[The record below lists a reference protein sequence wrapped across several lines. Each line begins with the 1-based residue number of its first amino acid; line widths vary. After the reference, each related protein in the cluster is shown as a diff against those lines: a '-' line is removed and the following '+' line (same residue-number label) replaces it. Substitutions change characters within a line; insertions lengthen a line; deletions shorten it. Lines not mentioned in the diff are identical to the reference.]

1 MCQIYWWC
9 RSCSLSSSYF
19 NSAHAPEPACAPP
32 QPSRPG
38 GFLFPR
44 QHVTQ
49 PKDLPPMTKIT
60 GAQALIRSLEREG
73 VDIVFGVPGGAIL
86 PAYDPILDSPI
97 RHVLARHEQGAGHM
111 AEGYAWATG
120 RVGVCM
126 ATSGPGATNL
136 VTPLA
141 DALMD
146 SVPIVAITG
155 QVPTSAVGN
164 DAFQEA
170 YTTGITMPAT
180 KHNYFV
186 TDPAEIGEVI
196 HEAFHIAGTGRPGP
210 VLVDLPKDVL
220 NQQLT
225 WKDPGDLNLP
235 GYKPTVE
242 GHPRRVKEAVELL
255 ARAKRPV
262 LYVGGGVIK
271 ANASGEL
278 KRLAEATRTPVVTT
292 LMGRGAFPD
301 HHPLA
306 LGMPGMHGTYT
317 AITAIQKADLLVAV
331 GARFD
336 DRVTGNPKFFAPHAR
351 VIHVDVDPAEIG
363 KVREAQVPI
372 VGDARRVL
380 EQLLSAW
387 GAREAPD
394 RSAWLETINRW
405 KTEYPLRYE
414 QQPDGAIKPQ
424 FVVEELYR
432 LTGGQAT
439 VVAGVG
445 QHQMWASQFWKFDQ
459 PRRWINSGGLGTMGF
474 AVPASIGAKAGTPD
488 ELVFAL
494 DGDGCFQMTFNEL
507 ITAAVEKIPVKVA
520 VFNNGVHGMVTQWQR
535 LFYGGRFSA
544 TFLGDV
550 VDYPKLAEAMGC
562 AGLRAETPDEVGPT
576 LEKALAIED
585 RPVVVEMVVDR
596 EEMVFP
602 MVPAGGSN
610 DEVILGPTEKVI
622 SPASDLP

>member
-1 MCQIYWWC
+1 
-9 RSCSLSSSYF
+9 
-19 NSAHAPEPACAPP
+19 
-32 QPSRPG
+32 
-38 GFLFPR
+38 
-44 QHVTQ
+44 
-49 PKDLPPMTKIT
+49 MTKMT
-60 GAQALIRSLEREG
+60 GAQALIASLEHEG
-73 VDIVFGVPGGAIL
+73 VDVMFGVPGGAIL
-86 PAYDPILDSPI
+86 PAYDPLLDSPI

-186 TDPAEIGEVI
+186 TDPGEITEII
-196 HEAFHIAGTGRPGP
+196 HEAFHIASTGRPGP
-210 VLVDLPKDVL
+210 VLVDIPKDIL
-220 NQQLT
+220 NQST
-225 WKDPGDLNLP
+225 IWHPPHDLALP
-235 GYKPTVE
+235 GYKPTVD
-242 GHPRRVKEAVELL
+242 GHPRRVKEAVELIHD
-255 ARAKRPV
+255 AKRPV

-271 ANASGEL
+271 ANGASAL
-278 KRLAEATRTPVVTT
+278 RRLAEATGIPVTTT

-301 HHPLA
+301 SHPLA
-306 LGMPGMHGTYT
+306 MGMPGMHGTYT
-317 AITAIQKADLLVAV
+317 AITAIQKADLLIAV
-331 GARFD
+331 GVRFD
-336 DRVTGNPKFFAPHAR
+336 DRVTGNPKFFAPHAK
-351 VIHVDVDPAEIG
+351 VIHIDVDPAEIG
-363 KVREAQVPI
+363 KVRAADIPI
-372 VGDARRVL
+372 VGDAGRVL
-380 EQLLSAW
+380 EQLLAAW
-387 GAREAPD
+387 GDREAAD
-394 RSAWLETINRW
+394 LRAWTETINRW
-405 KTEYPLRYE
+405 KSEYPLRYE
-414 QQPDGAIKPQ
+414 QTPDGPIKPQ

-432 LTGGQAT
+432 LTDGDAT
-439 VVAGVG
+439 IVAGVG
-445 QHQMWASQFWKFDQ
+445 QHQMWASQFWKFED

-474 AVPASIGAKAGTPD
+474 AVPAAIGAKAGTPD

-507 ITAAVEKIPVKVA
+507 ITASTEKIPMKVA

-535 LFYGGRFSA
+535 LFYNSRFSA
-544 TFLGDV
+544 TYLGDGI
-550 VDYPKLAEAMGC
+550 DYPKLAESLGC
-562 AGLRAETPDEVGPT
+562 VGLKAETPDELGPA
-576 LEKALAIED
+576 LEKALAIDD
-585 RPVVVEMVVDR
+585 RPVVVEVVVDR

>member
-1 MCQIYWWC
+1 
-9 RSCSLSSSYF
+9 
-19 NSAHAPEPACAPP
+19 
-32 QPSRPG
+32 
-38 GFLFPR
+38 
-44 QHVTQ
+44 
-49 PKDLPPMTKIT
+49 MTKMT
-60 GAQALIRSLEREG
+60 GAQALITSLENEG

-86 PAYDPILDSPI
+86 PAYDPLLDSPI
-97 RHVLARHEQGAGHM
+97 RHILARHEQGAGHM

-120 RVGVCM
+120 RVGVCI

-146 SVPIVAITG
+146 SVPLVAITG
-155 QVPTSAVGN
+155 QVPTTSVGN

-186 TDPAEIGEVI
+186 TDPNDIADAI
-196 HEAFHIAGTGRPGP
+196 HEAFHIASTGRPGP
-210 VLVDLPKDVL
+210 VLVDLPKDIL
-220 NQQLT
+220 NQTLT
-225 WKDPGDLNLP
+225 WRNPKALNLP
-235 GYKPTVE
+235 GYKPTVD
-242 GHPRRVKEAVELL
+242 GHPRRIKEAVELI
-255 ARAKRPV
+255 AQSKRPV

-271 ANASGEL
+271 ANGSKEL
-278 KRLAEATRTPVVTT
+278 RRLAELTGAPVSTT

-301 HHPLA
+301 SHPLA
-306 LGMPGMHGTYT
+306 MGMPGMHGNYT
-317 AITAIQKADLLVAV
+317 SITAIQKADLLISIGV
-331 GARFD
+331 RFD
-336 DRVTGNPKFFAPHAR
+336 DRVTGNPKFFAPHAK

-363 KVREAQVPI
+363 KVRAADVPI
-372 VGDARRVL
+372 VGDARRVM
-380 EQLLSAW
+380 EQMIEAW
-387 GAREAPD
+387 GERDVPD
-394 RSAWLETINRW
+394 RTAWLETIHRW
-405 KTEYPLRYE
+405 QQEYPLRYD
-414 QQPDGAIKPQ
+414 QDADGPIKPQ

-432 LTGGQAT
+432 LTGGDAT

-445 QHQMWASQFWKFDQ
+445 QHQMWTSQFWKFDR

-474 AVPASIGAKAGTPD
+474 AVPAAIGAKAGMPD
-488 ELVFAL
+488 DLVFAI

-507 ITAAVEKIPVKVA
+507 ISAAVEKIPVKIA

-535 LFYGGRFSA
+535 MFYGGRFSG
-544 TFLGDV
+544 TILGDV
-550 VDYPKLAEAMGC
+550 IDYPKLAEAMGC
-562 AGLRAETPDEVGPT
+562 AGFRAETPDEVGPT
-576 LEKALAIED
+576 LEKALAIDD

-610 DEVILGPTEKVI
+610 DEVILGPSEKVI

>member
-1 MCQIYWWC
+1 
-9 RSCSLSSSYF
+9 
-19 NSAHAPEPACAPP
+19 
-32 QPSRPG
+32 
-38 GFLFPR
+38 
-44 QHVTQ
+44 
-49 PKDLPPMTKIT
+49 MTKMT
-60 GAQALIRSLEREG
+60 GAQALIKALEDEG
-73 VDIVFGVPGGAIL
+73 VETMFGVPGGAIL
-86 PAYDPILDSPI
+86 PAYDPILESPI

-146 SVPIVAITG
+146 SVPLVAITG
-155 QVPTSAVGN
+155 QVPTTAVGN

-186 TDPAEIGEVI
+186 TDPADIPDVI
-196 HEAFHIAGTGRPGP
+196 HEAFHIAATGRPGP
-210 VLVDLPKDVL
+210 VLVDLPKDIL

-225 WKDPGDLNLP
+225 WHAPKALNLP

-242 GHPRRVKEAVELL
+242 GHPRRVKEAVELI

-271 ANASGEL
+271 AGAADRLRRFAEL
-278 KRLAEATRTPVVTT
+278 TGVPVTTT

-301 HHPLA
+301 THPLA
-306 LGMPGMHGTYT
+306 MGMPGMHGTYT
-317 AITAIQKADLLVAV
+317 AITAIQKADVLIAI
-331 GARFD
+331 GTRFD

-351 VIHVDVDPAEIG
+351 VIHIDVDPAEIG
-363 KVREAQVPI
+363 KVRVAEVPI
-372 VGDARRVL
+372 VGDCGRVL
-380 EQLLSAW
+380 EQLIAAW
-387 GAREAPD
+387 GERDLPD
-394 RSAWLETINRW
+394 RGPWLETIERW
-405 KTEYPLRYE
+405 KQDYPLRYE

-432 LTGGQAT
+432 LTGGDAT
-439 VVAGVG
+439 IVAGVG
-445 QHQMWASQFWKFDQ
+445 QHQMWASQFWKFEH

-474 AVPASIGAKAGTPD
+474 AVPAAIGARAGTPD

-507 ITAAVEKIPVKVA
+507 ITASVEKIPIKVA

-544 TFLGDV
+544 TFLGGG

-576 LEKALAIED
+576 LEKALAIDD
-585 RPVVVEMVVDR
+585 RPVVVDMVIDP

>member
-1 MCQIYWWC
+1 
-9 RSCSLSSSYF
+9 
-19 NSAHAPEPACAPP
+19 
-32 QPSRPG
+32 
-38 GFLFPR
+38 
-44 QHVTQ
+44 
-49 PKDLPPMTKIT
+49 MTKMT
-60 GAQALIRSLEREG
+60 GAQALIASLEHEG
-73 VDIVFGVPGGAIL
+73 VDVMFGVPGGAIL
-86 PAYDPILDSPI
+86 PAYDPLLDSPI

-186 TDPAEIGEVI
+186 TDPGEITEII
-196 HEAFHIAGTGRPGP
+196 HEAFHIASTGRPGP
-210 VLVDLPKDVL
+210 VLVDIPKDIL
-220 NQQLT
+220 NQSTT
-225 WKDPGDLNLP
+225 WHPPHDLALP
-235 GYKPTVE
+235 GYKPTVD
-242 GHPRRVKEAVELL
+242 GHPRRVKEAVELIHD
-255 ARAKRPV
+255 AKRPV

-271 ANASGEL
+271 ANGASAL
-278 KRLAEATRTPVVTT
+278 RRLAEATGIPVTTT

-301 HHPLA
+301 SHPLA
-306 LGMPGMHGTYT
+306 MGMPGMHGTYT
-317 AITAIQKADLLVAV
+317 AITAIQKADLLIAV
-331 GARFD
+331 GVRFD
-336 DRVTGNPKFFAPHAR
+336 DRVTGNPKFFAPHAK
-351 VIHVDVDPAEIG
+351 VIHIDVDPAEIG
-363 KVREAQVPI
+363 KVRAADIPI
-372 VGDARRVL
+372 VGDAGRVL
-380 EQLLSAW
+380 EQLLAAW
-387 GAREAPD
+387 GDREAPD
-394 RSAWLETINRW
+394 LRAWTETINRW
-405 KTEYPLRYE
+405 KSEYPLRYE
-414 QQPDGAIKPQ
+414 QTPDGPIKPQ

-432 LTGGQAT
+432 LTDGDAT
-439 VVAGVG
+439 IVAGVG
-445 QHQMWASQFWKFDQ
+445 QHQMWASQYWKFED

-474 AVPASIGAKAGTPD
+474 AVPAAIGAKAGTPD

-507 ITAAVEKIPVKVA
+507 ITASTEKIPMKVA

-535 LFYGGRFSA
+535 LFYNSRFSA
-544 TFLGDV
+544 TYLGDGI
-550 VDYPKLAEAMGC
+550 DYPKLAESLGC
-562 AGLRAETPDEVGPT
+562 VGLKAENPDELGPA
-576 LEKALAIED
+576 LEKALAIDD
-585 RPVVVEMVVDR
+585 RPVVVEVVVDR

-610 DEVILGPTEKVI
+610 DEVILGPTEKAI

>member
-1 MCQIYWWC
+1 
-9 RSCSLSSSYF
+9 
-19 NSAHAPEPACAPP
+19 
-32 QPSRPG
+32 
-38 GFLFPR
+38 
-44 QHVTQ
+44 
-49 PKDLPPMTKIT
+49 MTKMT
-60 GAQALIRSLEREG
+60 GAQALIASLEHEG
-73 VDIVFGVPGGAIL
+73 VDVMFGVPGGAIL
-86 PAYDPILDSPI
+86 PAYDPLLDSPI

-186 TDPAEIGEVI
+186 TDPGEITEII
-196 HEAFHIAGTGRPGP
+196 HEAFHIASTGRPGP
-210 VLVDLPKDVL
+210 VLVDIPKDIL
-220 NQQLT
+220 NQSTT
-225 WKDPGDLNLP
+225 WHPPHDLALP
-235 GYKPTVE
+235 GYKPTVD
-242 GHPRRVKEAVELL
+242 GHPRRVKEAVELIHD
-255 ARAKRPV
+255 AKRPV

-271 ANASGEL
+271 ANGASAL
-278 KRLAEATRTPVVTT
+278 RRLAEATGIPVTTT

-301 HHPLA
+301 SHPLA
-306 LGMPGMHGTYT
+306 MGMPGMHGTYT
-317 AITAIQKADLLVAV
+317 AITAIQKADLLIAV
-331 GARFD
+331 GVRFD
-336 DRVTGNPKFFAPHAR
+336 DRVTGNPKFFAPHAK
-351 VIHVDVDPAEIG
+351 VIHIDVDPAEIG
-363 KVREAQVPI
+363 KVRAADIPI
-372 VGDARRVL
+372 VGDAGRVL
-380 EQLLSAW
+380 EQLLAAW
-387 GAREAPD
+387 GDREAPD
-394 RSAWLETINRW
+394 LRAWTETINRW

-414 QQPDGAIKPQ
+414 QSPDGAIKPQ

-432 LTGGQAT
+432 LTGGDAT
-439 VVAGVG
+439 IVAGVG
-445 QHQMWASQFWKFDQ
+445 QHQMWASQYWKFED

-474 AVPASIGAKAGTPD
+474 AVPAAIGAKAGTPD

-507 ITAAVEKIPVKVA
+507 ITASTEKIPMKVA

-535 LFYGGRFSA
+535 LFYNSRFSA
-544 TFLGDV
+544 TYLGDGI
-550 VDYPKLAEAMGC
+550 DYPKLAESLGC
-562 AGLRAETPDEVGPT
+562 VGLKAENPDELGPA
-576 LEKALAIED
+576 LEKALAIDD
-585 RPVVVEMVVDR
+585 RPVVVEVVVDR

-610 DEVILGPTEKVI
+610 DEVILGPTEKAI

>member
-1 MCQIYWWC
+1 
-9 RSCSLSSSYF
+9 
-19 NSAHAPEPACAPP
+19 
-32 QPSRPG
+32 
-38 GFLFPR
+38 
-44 QHVTQ
+44 
-49 PKDLPPMTKIT
+49 MTKMT
-60 GAQALIRSLEREG
+60 GAQALIASLEHEG
-73 VDIVFGVPGGAIL
+73 VDVVFGVPGGAIL
-86 PAYDPILDSPI
+86 PAYDPLLDSPI

-120 RVGVCM
+120 RVGVCI

-186 TDPAEIGEVI
+186 TDPGEITDVI
-196 HEAFHIAGTGRPGP
+196 HEAFHIASTGRPGP
-210 VLVDLPKDVL
+210 VLVDLPKDIL
-220 NQQLT
+220 NQSTT
-225 WKDPGDLNLP
+225 WHRPNDLALP
-235 GYKPTVE
+235 GYKPTFD
-242 GHPRRVKEAVELL
+242 GHPRRIKEAVEMIYK
-255 ARAKRPV
+255 AKRPV
-262 LYVGGGVIK
+262 LYAGGGVIK
-271 ANASGEL
+271 ANGAEAL
-278 KRLAEATRTPVVTT
+278 RKLAEATGIPVTTT

-301 HHPLA
+301 SHPLA
-306 LGMPGMHGTYT
+306 MGMPGMHGTYT
-317 AITAIQKADLLVAV
+317 AITSIQKADLLIAV
-331 GARFD
+331 GVRFD
-336 DRVTGNPKFFAPHAR
+336 DRVTGNPKFFAPHAK
-351 VIHVDVDPAEIG
+351 VIHIDVDPAEIG
-363 KVREAQVPI
+363 KVRFADIPI
-372 VGDARRVL
+372 VGDAGRIL
-380 EQLLSAW
+380 SQLLAVW
-387 GAREAPD
+387 GERETPD
-394 RSAWLETINRW
+394 RNAWLETIDRW
-405 KTEYPLRYE
+405 KTEYPLRY
-414 QQPDGAIKPQ
+414 QQTPDGPIKPQ

-432 LTGGQAT
+432 LTGGDAT
-439 VVAGVG
+439 IVAGVG
-445 QHQMWASQFWKFDQ
+445 QHQMWASQYWKFEE

-474 AVPASIGAKAGTPD
+474 AVPAAIGAKTGTPD

-507 ITAAVEKIPVKVA
+507 ITASTENIPVKIA

-535 LFYGGRFSA
+535 LFYNSRFSA
-544 TFLGDV
+544 TFLGDGI
-550 VDYPKLAEAMGC
+550 DYPKLAESLGC
-562 AGLRAETPDEVGPT
+562 VGLKAENPDELGPT
-576 LEKALAIED
+576 LEKALAID
-585 RPVVVEMVVDR
+585 DKPVVVEVVVDR

>member
-1 MCQIYWWC
+1 
-9 RSCSLSSSYF
+9 
-19 NSAHAPEPACAPP
+19 
-32 QPSRPG
+32 
-38 GFLFPR
+38 
-44 QHVTQ
+44 
-49 PKDLPPMTKIT
+49 MTKMT
-60 GAQALIRSLEREG
+60 GAQALITSLENEG
-73 VDIVFGVPGGAIL
+73 VDLVFGVPGGAIL

-120 RVGVCM
+120 RVGVCI

-155 QVPTSAVGN
+155 QVPTTAVGN

-186 TDPAEIGEVI
+186 TDAADIADTI
-196 HEAFHIAGTGRPGP
+196 HEAFHIASTGRPGP

-225 WKDPGDLNLP
+225 WRDPKELSLP
-235 GYKPTVE
+235 GYKPTIE
-242 GHPRRVKEAVELL
+242 GHPRRIKEAIEMI

-271 ANASGEL
+271 ANAADEL
-278 KRLAEATRTPVVTT
+278 RRFAELTGVPVTTT

-301 HHPLA
+301 THPLA
-306 LGMPGMHGTYT
+306 MGMPGMHGTYT
-317 AITAIQKADLLVAV
+317 AITAIQKTDLLISIGV
-331 GARFD
+331 RFD
-336 DRVTGNPKFFAPHAR
+336 DRVTGNPNFFAPHAKI
-351 VIHVDVDPAEIG
+351 IHADVDPAEIG
-363 KVREAQVPI
+363 KVRVADVPI

-380 EQLLSAW
+380 EQLIAAW
-387 GAREAPD
+387 GDRDTPD
-394 RSAWLETINRW
+394 RSPWLETVRRW
-405 KTEYPLRYE
+405 QQEYPLRY
-414 QQPDGAIKPQ
+414 QQEPDGAVKPQ

-432 LTGGQAT
+432 LTGGDAII
-439 VVAGVG
+439 VAGVG
-445 QHQMWASQFWKFDQ
+445 QHQMWASQFWKFDR

-474 AVPASIGAKAGTPD
+474 AVPAAIGAKAGMPD
-488 ELVFAL
+488 DLIFAL
-494 DGDGCFQMTFNEL
+494 DGDGCFQMTCNEL
-507 ITAAVEKIPVKVA
+507 ITASTENIPVKIA

-535 LFYGGRFSA
+535 LFYGGRFSG
-544 TFLGDV
+544 TFLGDG

-562 AGLRAETPDEVGPT
+562 VGLRAETPDEVGPT
-576 LEKALAIED
+576 LEKALAIDD

-602 MVPAGGSN
+602 MVPAGGSC